1 MIKSNKK
8 VESAHQKLKKQ
19 VLMSFMWAMSEQ
31 MRRSMILNKV
41 GILKTIVSI
50 GCINSIVKITLA
62 EYKKSKNQNVA
73 EAIKIA
79 TWEEMTGRY
88 TQEVMADI
96 PSLLE
101 TLFYENFEWM
111 SKIKFLQYN
120 IEIMALNVINKNVD
134 PKVSRQ
140 VANDYMDVLSH
151 QVYQYFKEEKEMVA

>member
-1 MIKSNKK
+1 MSKGDKK
-8 VESAHQKLKKQ
+8 IESAHQKLKKQ

-62 EYKKSKNQNVA
+62 ECNKSREKDVV

-79 TWEEMTGRY
+79 TWEEMTSRY
-88 TQEVMADI
+88 SIEVMADI

-101 TLFYENFEWM
+101 ELFYSNFEWM
-111 SKIKFLQYN
+111 SKIKLLQYN

-134 PKVSRQ
+134 PKISRQ
-140 VANDYMDVLSH
+140 VANDYMDVLSQ
-151 QVYQYFKEEKEMVA
+151 QVYHYLKHDKQMVA